1 MSSSHPRSS
10 RRSGLLAGPLAFLAP
25 ALAVA
30 TLGGCA
36 GREPAPPPRP
46 VRFAAFVAPALGAAP
61 ADGAA
66 LSPEDVLLEVVTALS
81 GEPGL
86 DFVLVAGPVVADPAA
101 EGGDRD
107 ALVGALGSIAAPVF
121 VALTADEAASQDLL
135 EALERG
141 LPRHK
146 GAAAYAGRPVAG
158 WQPAALGADG
168 KLPAPSDGAGDDEPA
183 VPVAAAFAGAG
194 PPTAPVTLVVVQGPE
209 PRLGPLPGRPDVTAL
224 QLPPLGA
231 PPHLFAVVTISPEG
245 QVSVVLRTALGDP
258 GPPAPPPVQ
267 LQAP

>member
-36 GREPAPPPRP
+36 GREPAPPPRA

-61 ADGAA
+61 TDTAA

-81 GEPGL
+81 GEPEL
-86 DFVLVAGPVVADPAA
+86 DFVLVAGPVV
-101 EGGDRD
+101 GGDDRGD
-107 ALVGALGSIAAPVF
+107 REALVGALGSIAAPVF

-168 KLPAPSDGAGDDEPA
+168 KLPAPNDGAGDDGLA

-194 PPTAPVTLVVVQGPE
+194 PPAAPVTLVVVQGPE
-209 PRLGPLPGRPDVTAL
+209 PRLGPLPGRPDLTAL

-258 GPPAPPPVQ
+258 APPAPPPVQ
-267 LQAP
+267 LQDP